1 MKLTI
6 FLLLLALPLN
16 SFAFDWSMG
25 LGSVQYPDD
34 EWKGFDAKTA
44 DRLRKIRELI
54 GRGEK
59 CQVAIYGS
67 MAKGFTMDKS
77 QFVPAALDMYMPKVV
92 ACVADL
98 SINPNTVKEVSGCAL
113 VSYNSNNG
121 EYTKYFNNVFPTAIA
136 KKPCANGGFEELM
149 QMKGWWSA
157 DAWRDSTVEQTLFTP
172 ATLNEKWQVV
182 LVYASSGKYVQW
194 FKDAYSRGKTFVAA
208 KKKNRSTAS
217 EE

>member
-1 MKLTI
+1 MKILFSL
-6 FLLLLALPLN
+6 FLIAIPIN
-16 SFAFDWSMG
+16 ASAFDWPMG

-44 DRLRKIRELI
+44 ERLRKIRELI
-54 GRGEK
+54 GGGDK

-67 MAKGFTMDKS
+67 MAKGFTMNKS
-77 QFVPAALDMYMPKVV
+77 EFVPAAIEMYLPKVM
-92 ACVADL
+92 ACIADL

-121 EYTKYFNNVFPTAIA
+121 EYTKYFNNTFPTAIA

-194 FKDAYSRGKTFVAA
+194 FKDARSRGESFVTA
-208 KKKNRSTAS
+208 KKKTRPKAD